1 MSVKVATAKKT
12 SESAKSVDT
21 MQADFVQLKTH
32 LQKVIVGQE
41 ALLDR
46 MLIALLT
53 GGHVLL
59 EGPPGLAKT
68 TAVKALATGVQ
79 SQFQRIQFTPD
90 LMPGDVMGSEVLD
103 VNSGA
108 LSFVK
113 GPIFNDIVLADE
125 INRAPPKVQSA
136 LLEAMA
142 EKQVTA
148 GGETRA
154 LPDMFLVMA
163 TQNPLE
169 QSGTY
174 PLPEA
179 QLDRFMLHVVLD
191 YPNENEELEVLRR
204 DRAHHFGADP
214 EPFEATITPQHIH
227 QARQIV
233 AEQYVASTVEQYI
246 VALVTATRRLEDLD
260 ASLSDV
266 LEVGASPRATIAT
279 LHAASAYAW
288 LQGRDYVTPDDV
300 IEVLADVLRHRL
312 IISFA
317 GRALDW
323 TADSIIRKIIAL
335 VPVPMPESEDQ
346 AEGN

>member
-1 MSVKVATAKKT
+1 MSPDNTSAENSTTNTKATSQSTSQQDFKK
-12 SESAKSVDT
+12 
-21 MQADFVQLKTH
+21 LKQH
-32 LQKVIVGQE
+32 LQTVIVGQE
-41 ALLDR
+41 ALLDK
-46 MLIALLT
+46 MMIALLT

-68 TAVKALATGVQ
+68 TAVKTLSDGVHA
-79 SQFQRIQFTPD
+79 SFQRIQFTPD

-103 VNSGA
+103 TNSGA

-148 GGETRA
+148 GGQTRA

-179 QLDRFMLHVVLD
+179 QLDRFMLHLVLD
-191 YPNENEELEVLRR
+191 YPDEAEELEILRR
-204 DRAHHFGADP
+204 DRAHHFGEDKETAAAFLTP
-214 EPFEATITPQHIH
+214 ENVMH
-227 QARQIV
+227 ARHLV
-233 AEQYVASTVEQYI
+233 AEQYVSEEVEKYM
-246 VALVTATRRLEDLD
+246 VALVAATRKL
-260 ASLSDV
+260 ASISNELADV
-266 LEVGASPRATIAT
+266 LDVGASPRASISL
-279 LHAASAYAW
+279 LHACSAYAW

-300 IEVLADVLRHRL
+300 IALLPDVLRHRL

-317 GRALDW
+317 GRAKGW
-323 TADSIIRKIIAL
+323 TADAIIQKLIEN
-335 VPVPMPESEDQ
+335 VPVPLGQ
-346 AEGN
+346 ASKSA

>member
-1 MSVKVATAKKT
+1 MSTQAEFQALKK
-12 SESAKSVDT
+12 
-21 MQADFVQLKTH
+21 F
-32 LQKVIVGQE
+32 LQTVIVGQE
-41 ALLDR
+41 ALLDK
-46 MLIALLT
+46 MMIALLT

-68 TAVKALATGVQ
+68 TAVKTLANGVHA
-79 SQFQRIQFTPD
+79 SFQRIQFTPD

-113 GPIFNDIVLADE
+113 GPIFNEIVLADE

-148 GGETRA
+148 GGQTRP
-154 LPDMFLVMA
+154 LPELFLVMA

-179 QLDRFMLHVVLD
+179 QLDRFMLHLELE
-191 YPNENEELEVLRR
+191 YPTEDEELEILRR
-204 DRAHHFGADP
+204 DRAHHFGDDKEKMSDFLTP
-214 EPFEATITPQHIH
+214 ENVIH
-227 QARQIV
+227 ARRQV
-233 AEQYVASTVEQYI
+233 AELHVSEPVERYM
-246 VALVTATRRLEDLD
+246 VALVAATRKLGQLDPTLEGII
-260 ASLSDV
+260 
-266 LEVGASPRATIAT
+266 EVGASPRASIAL

-288 LQGRDYVTPDDV
+288 LQGRDFVTPDDV
-300 IEVLADVLRHRL
+300 LKLLPDVLRHRL
-312 IISFA
+312 IISFS
-317 GRALDW
+317 GRAQQW
-323 TADSIIRKIIAL
+323 TANSIIKKIVDL
-335 VPVPMPESEDQ
+335 VAVPLTQS
-346 AEGN
+346 NV

>member
-1 MSVKVATAKKT
+1 MSTQVEFQALKKY
-12 SESAKSVDT
+12 
-21 MQADFVQLKTH
+21 
-32 LQKVIVGQE
+32 LQTVIVGQE
-41 ALLDR
+41 ALLDK
-46 MLIALLT
+46 MIIALLT

-68 TAVKALATGVQ
+68 TAVKTLANGVHA
-79 SQFQRIQFTPD
+79 SFQRIQFTPD

-113 GPIFNDIVLADE
+113 GPIFNEIVLADE

-148 GGETRA
+148 GGQTRP
-154 LPDMFLVMA
+154 LPELFLVMA

-179 QLDRFMLHVVLD
+179 QLDRFMLHLELE
-191 YPNENEELEVLRR
+191 YPTEDEELEILRR
-204 DRAHHFGADP
+204 DRSHHFGEDKEKMSDFLTP
-214 EPFEATITPQHIH
+214 ENVIH
-227 QARQIV
+227 ARRQV
-233 AEQYVASTVEQYI
+233 AEQYVSEPVERYM
-246 VALVTATRRLEDLD
+246 VALVAATRKLGQLDPTLEGLI
-260 ASLSDV
+260 
-266 LEVGASPRATIAT
+266 EVGASPRASIAL

-288 LQGRDYVTPDDV
+288 LQGRDFVTPDDV
-300 IEVLADVLRHRL
+300 LKLLPDVLRHRL
-312 IISFA
+312 IISFS
-317 GRALDW
+317 GRAQQW
-323 TADSIIRKIIAL
+323 TANSIIKKIVDL
-335 VPVPMPESEDQ
+335 VAVPLTQ
-346 AEGN
+346 TNV

>member
-1 MSVKVATAKKT
+1 MSTKIEFKT
-12 SESAKSVDT
+12 
-21 MQADFVQLKTH
+21 LKEH
-32 LQKVIVGQE
+32 LQRVIVGQE
-41 ALLDR
+41 ALLDK

-68 TAVKALATGVQ
+68 TAVKTLATGVHA
-79 SQFQRIQFTPD
+79 SFQRIQFTPD
-90 LMPGDVMGSEVLD
+90 LMPGDVMGSDVLD
-103 VNSGA
+103 VNTGA

-113 GPIFNDIVLADE
+113 GPIFNEIILADE

-148 GGETRA
+148 GGQTRA
-154 LPDMFLVMA
+154 LPEMFLVMA

-191 YPNENEELEVLRR
+191 YPNENEELEILRR
-204 DRAHHFGADP
+204 DRAHHFGEDKEKLNA
-214 EPFEATITPQHIH
+214 FLTPDNVLH
-227 QARQIV
+227 ARHEV
-233 AEQYVASTVEQYI
+233 AEQFVSDEVEKYM
-246 VALVTATRRLEDLD
+246 VALIAATRKLGELD
-260 ASLSDV
+260 TALQGV
-266 LEVGASPRATIAT
+266 LEVGASPRASIAL

-288 LQGRDYVTPDDV
+288 LQGRDFVTPDDV
-300 IEVLADVLRHRL
+300 IALLPDVLRHRL
-312 IISFA
+312 ILSFS
-317 GRALDW
+317 GRAQKW
-323 TADSIIRKIIAL
+323 TADSIIKKLIEL
-335 VPVPMPESEDQ
+335 VPVPMIQ
-346 AEGN
+346 NTL

>member
-1 MSVKVATAKKT
+1 MSTQAEFQALKKY
-12 SESAKSVDT
+12 
-21 MQADFVQLKTH
+21 
-32 LQKVIVGQE
+32 LQTVIVGQE
-41 ALLDR
+41 ALLDK
-46 MLIALLT
+46 MMIALLT

-68 TAVKALATGVQ
+68 TAVKTLANGVHA
-79 SQFQRIQFTPD
+79 SFQRIQFTPD

-113 GPIFNDIVLADE
+113 GPIFNEIVLADE

-148 GGETRA
+148 GGQTRP
-154 LPDMFLVMA
+154 LPELFLVMA

-179 QLDRFMLHVVLD
+179 QLDRFMLHLELE
-191 YPNENEELEVLRR
+191 YPTEDEELEILRR
-204 DRAHHFGADP
+204 DRAHHFGDDK
-214 EPFEATITPQHIH
+214 EKMSDFLTPANVIH
-227 QARQIV
+227 ARRQV
-233 AEQYVASTVEQYI
+233 AELHVSDPVERYM
-246 VALVTATRRLEDLD
+246 VALVAATRKLGQLDPALEGII
-260 ASLSDV
+260 
-266 LEVGASPRATIAT
+266 EVGASPRASIAL

-288 LQGRDYVTPDDV
+288 LQGRDFVTPDDV
-300 IEVLADVLRHRL
+300 LKLLPDVLRHRL
-312 IISFA
+312 IISFS
-317 GRALDW
+317 GRAQQW
-323 TADSIIRKIIAL
+323 TANSIINKIVDL
-335 VPVPMPESEDQ
+335 VAVPLTQSN
-346 AEGN
+346 A

>member
-1 MSVKVATAKKT
+1 MSTQAEFQALKKY
-12 SESAKSVDT
+12 
-21 MQADFVQLKTH
+21 
-32 LQKVIVGQE
+32 LQTVIVGQE
-41 ALLDR
+41 ALLDK
-46 MLIALLT
+46 MMIALLT

-68 TAVKALATGVQ
+68 TAVKTLANGVHA
-79 SQFQRIQFTPD
+79 SFQRIQFTPD

-113 GPIFNDIVLADE
+113 GPIFNEIVLADE

-148 GGETRA
+148 GGQTRP
-154 LPDMFLVMA
+154 LPELFLVMA

-179 QLDRFMLHVVLD
+179 QLDRFMLHL
-191 YPNENEELEVLRR
+191 ELEYPTEDQELEILRR
-204 DRAHHFGADP
+204 DRAHHFGDDK
-214 EPFEATITPQHIH
+214 EKMSDFLTPANVIH
-227 QARQIV
+227 ARRQV
-233 AEQYVASTVEQYI
+233 AELHVSDPVERYM
-246 VALVTATRRLEDLD
+246 VALVAATRKLGQLDPALEGII
-260 ASLSDV
+260 
-266 LEVGASPRATIAT
+266 EVGASPRASIAL

-288 LQGRDYVTPDDV
+288 LQGRDFVTPDDV
-300 IEVLADVLRHRL
+300 LKLLPDVLRHRL
-312 IISFA
+312 IISFS
-317 GRALDW
+317 GRAQQW
-323 TADSIIRKIIAL
+323 TANSIINKIVDL
-335 VPVPMPESEDQ
+335 VAVPLTQSN
-346 AEGN
+346 A

>member
-1 MSVKVATAKKT
+1 
-12 SESAKSVDT
+12 
-21 MQADFVQLKTH
+21 MQNEFKALKRH
-32 LQKVIVGQE
+32 LQSVIVGQE
-41 ALLDR
+41 ALLDK
-46 MLIALLT
+46 MMIALLT

-68 TAVKALATGVQ
+68 TAVKTLALGVHAG
-79 SQFQRIQFTPD
+79 FQRIQFTPD
-90 LMPGDVMGSEVLD
+90 LMPGDVIGSEVLD

-113 GPIFNDIVLADE
+113 GPIFNEIVLADE

-148 GGETRA
+148 GGQTRA
-154 LPDMFLVMA
+154 LPDLFLVMA

-191 YPNENEELEVLRR
+191 YPTEAEELTILRR
-204 DRAHHFGADP
+204 DRAHHFGEDKDQPA
-214 EPFEATITPQHIH
+214 ALITPHNVLH
-227 QARQIV
+227 ARRQV
-233 AEQYVASTVEQYI
+233 AEQFVSEPVERYM
-246 VALVTATRRLEDLD
+246 VALVAATRKLGTLDPSLEGVLD
-260 ASLSDV
+260 
-266 LEVGASPRATIAT
+266 VGASPRASIAL

-288 LQGRDYVTPDDV
+288 LQGRNYVTPDDV
-300 IEVLADVLRHRL
+300 VTLLPDVLRHRL
-312 IISFA
+312 AVSFS
-317 GRALDW
+317 GRAKLW
-323 TADSIIRKIIAL
+323 TADLVIAKLIEL
-335 VPVPMPESEDQ
+335 VAVPLMPLTD
-346 AEGN
+346 AP

>member
-1 MSVKVATAKKT
+1 MSTQAEFQVLKKY
-12 SESAKSVDT
+12 
-21 MQADFVQLKTH
+21 
-32 LQKVIVGQE
+32 LQTVIVGQE
-41 ALLDR
+41 ALLDK
-46 MLIALLT
+46 MMIALLT

-68 TAVKALATGVQ
+68 TAVKTLANGVHA
-79 SQFQRIQFTPD
+79 SFQRIQFTPD

-113 GPIFNDIVLADE
+113 GPIFNEIVLADE

-148 GGETRA
+148 GGQTRP
-154 LPDMFLVMA
+154 LPELFLVMA

-179 QLDRFMLHVVLD
+179 QLDRFMLHLELE
-191 YPNENEELEVLRR
+191 YPTEDEELEILRR
-204 DRAHHFGADP
+204 DRAHHFGDDKEKMSDFLTP
-214 EPFEATITPQHIH
+214 ENVIH
-227 QARQIV
+227 ARRQV
-233 AEQYVASTVEQYI
+233 AELHVSEPVERYM
-246 VALVTATRRLEDLD
+246 VALVAATRKLGQLDPALEGII
-260 ASLSDV
+260 
-266 LEVGASPRATIAT
+266 EVGASPRASIAL

-288 LQGRDYVTPDDV
+288 LQGRDFVTPDDV
-300 IEVLADVLRHRL
+300 LKLLPDVLRHRL
-312 IISFA
+312 IISFS
-317 GRALDW
+317 GRAQQW
-323 TADSIIRKIIAL
+323 TANSIIKKIVDL
-335 VPVPMPESEDQ
+335 VAVPLTQSN
-346 AEGN
+346 A